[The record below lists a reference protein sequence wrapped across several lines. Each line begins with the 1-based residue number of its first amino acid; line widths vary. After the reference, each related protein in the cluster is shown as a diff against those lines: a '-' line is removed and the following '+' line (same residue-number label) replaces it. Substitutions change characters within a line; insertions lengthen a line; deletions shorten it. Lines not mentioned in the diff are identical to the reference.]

1 MFQGKFEHA
10 VDEKG
15 RMAIPAPFR
24 KKLQTDPENSEEV
37 SVYVTISDQ
46 CLAVYPA
53 SEWSMKIAQIA
64 KLNQFDPKVMAFK
77 RIFVGCAQ
85 ECQVDKAG
93 RILLP
98 PDLRRDLKID
108 RNCVIV
114 GQIEKF
120 EIWSAERWNDSYNQ
134 LSDQVASVYASLAE
148 FGIQI

>member
-1 MFQGKFEHA
+1 MFQGKFEHS

-24 KKLQTDPENSEEV
+24 KKLATGDDSEEIN
-37 SVYVTISDQ
+37 VYVTISDQ
-46 CLAVYPA
+46 CLAAYTA
-53 SEWSMKIAQIA
+53 SEWSTKMAQIS

-85 ECQVDKAG
+85 ECPVDKAG

-98 PDLRRDLKID
+98 ADLRKNMRID
-108 RNCVIV
+108 RDCVVI

-120 EIWSAERWNDSYNQ
+120 EIWSTERWNDSYNQ
-134 LSDQVASVYASLAE
+134 LSDQVATVYASLAE